1 MKSSHQLI
9 LSLIATSTLI
19 VAPLVF
25 AQFSDLSATV
35 QFANGQSVTVTDF
48 STPIEIQTSE
58 IVNITIQF
66 PPGFEGEPVKVE
78 PTDGGWV
85 SNGSSVLV
93 VNPDGTIRFVF
104 RATNYVGQNGISVEA
119 GSNSFQLQLRVSNAG

>member
-1 MKSSHQLI
+1 MKLFSI
-9 LSLIATSTLI
+9 FIG
-19 VAPLVF
+19 VAIWFCAGVWHLRGQTPADV
-25 AQFSDLSATV
+25 SATI
-35 QFANGQSVTVTDF
+35 QLANGQSVTVTDF
-48 STPIEIQTSE
+48 STPVDVQTNE

-66 PPGFEGEPVKVE
+66 PSGSGGESVKVE

-93 VNPDGTIRFVF
+93 VNSDGTLRFVF

-119 GSNSFQLQLRVSNAG
+119 GSNSFQMQFRVSNAG